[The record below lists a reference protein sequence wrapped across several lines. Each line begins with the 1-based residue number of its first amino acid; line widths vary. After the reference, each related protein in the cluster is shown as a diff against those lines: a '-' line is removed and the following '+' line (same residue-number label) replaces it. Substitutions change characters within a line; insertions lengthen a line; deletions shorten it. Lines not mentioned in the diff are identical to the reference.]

1 MTTYMIA
8 KWKATVVNPLGKE
21 TYDLILDNVGDS
33 NILTVSSEKGIVK
46 FMQTKNLSPLFSAD
60 IEAPMKTKLELEFST
75 IDFTVED
82 MSAIL
87 RVGDFSTMKVDLVR
101 YE

>member
-1 MTTYMIA
+1 MIT

-21 TYDLILDNVGDS
+21 AYNLNIDNTGNVAVA
-33 NILTVSSEKGIVK
+33 TASSEKGTVQ
-46 FMQTKNLSPLFSAD
+46 FTQEQGSGTLFAAD
-60 IEAPMKTKLELEFST
+60 IEAPMKTRLELEFST
-75 IDFTVED
+75 NDFTVKD
-82 MSAIL
+82 MSAVL